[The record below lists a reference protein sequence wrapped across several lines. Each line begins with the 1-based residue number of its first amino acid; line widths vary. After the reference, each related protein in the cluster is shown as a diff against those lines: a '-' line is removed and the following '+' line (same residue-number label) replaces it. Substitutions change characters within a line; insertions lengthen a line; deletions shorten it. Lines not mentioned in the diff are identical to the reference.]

1 MKPAT
6 VAVTT
11 AVNISARVAV
21 VFLFKGKSLPVT
33 HINISAKQRE
43 ITLLLLQIF
52 QKACTTPVTGA
63 AVYVLTLSVFY
74 S

>member
-1 MKPAT
+1 M
-6 VAVTT
+6 
-11 AVNISARVAV
+11 
-21 VFLFKGKSLPVT
+21 T

-52 QKACTTPVTGA
+52 QKTCTAPVTGE

-74 S
+74 SAWRSSKSK